1 MQQASCRRLAQQAT
15 VLVEVVAAIGEHPL
29 GPVPRAAP
37 QSAYA
42 RDRVEQGNQLC
53 DVVTVS
59 SGQGDRERYPL
70 AAHDHVMLGA
80 EPSTIYR

>member
-53 DVVTVS
+53 DVVTVVRETA
-59 SGQGDRERYPL
+59 SGIPWL
-70 AAHDHVMLGA
+70 
-80 EPSTIYR
+80 PTIT